1 MDSQNEV
8 IRCMLL
14 PLAEDALL
22 LPNVSVAEV
31 IAYVEPT
38 NKTENNYVIGSID
51 WRGAT
56 VPIVSF
62 ESLCDLVNKENS
74 IRDRI
79 AIIYNPEG
87 DVNKPYL
94 GIKLVD
100 IPKSFR
106 AETDHLIEEAITIEQ
121 QEFITN
127 QLIDDEKR
135 IFIPNLDAMFE
146 QLI

>member
-1 MDSQNEV
+1 MDSPSEV

-38 NKTENNYVIGSID
+38 NKIENNYVIGSID

-62 ESLCDLVNKENS
+62 ENLCNLASKENS

-79 AIIYNPEG
+79 AIIYNPDG
-87 DVNKPYL
+87 DINKPYL

-106 AETDHLIEEAITIEQ
+106 AEADNLIEESITIEQ
-121 QEFITN
+121 EEYITN
-127 QLIDDEKR
+127 QLIGDEKR
-135 IFIPNLDAMFE
+135 LFIPNLDAMFE